1 VLRELR
7 IRDVAIIEDIE
18 VSFGAGLNVL
28 SGETGAGKS
37 IILDA
42 LGLVLGNRASGE
54 MVRTGR
60 PGAEV
65 QALFDRSV
73 EVDRLLS
80 SLEVHMNE
88 EDEGLLIRRTVSAA
102 GRSRAWI
109 CGTGVTLAALR
120 ELATLL
126 LDYGSQQEHRV
137 LLEETQHLAILDRF
151 SGLSERCRAL
161 TEQVTGL
168 RLLVERRSALQEQS
182 EESLV
187 RADFLRFQ
195 LRELGSLAPLEGE
208 FSELKTEVSRLRN
221 AADIGAKAHEVVDT
235 LYSSDAS
242 AVDQLAA
249 SLTGLEFLAQLDGS
263 LAEPLAALR
272 SALIVL
278 EDTGHELG
286 SYARS
291 VREDPERLQ
300 EVEDRISE
308 LGHLSRKHRCT
319 AAELPGLQRRI
330 EEELGGLEHLS
341 DNLVELDHEI
351 EERGADLL
359 LEAAE
364 LSVQRGRGAA
374 RLSEQMGAEL
384 GSLGMN
390 RARLDVSIEDVPKG
404 AGLVEVARGDSL
416 VMVSSTGTDKVR
428 FEFSA
433 NIGEE
438 LRPLAKVASG
448 GELARIL
455 LALRRA
461 LAGSGAVQVCVF
473 DEVDAGIGGVTA
485 EIVAAKLA
493 GIAETSQ
500 VLCITHLPQI
510 AAAAEHHFRVRKA
523 VDGGR
528 TRTCIAVL
536 DEGRQ
541 VAELMRMVA
550 GTDRSEAAEAF
561 ARELLDR
568 ARTSRAGSMPATL
581 SG

>member
-1 VLRELR
+1 MLRELR

-65 QALFDRSV
+65 QALFDRSE

-80 SLEVHMNE
+80 SLDVHLNE

-109 CGTGVTLAALR
+109 GGTGVTLSSLR

-137 LLEETQHLAILDRF
+137 LLEEAQHLAILDRF
-151 SGLSERCRAL
+151 SGLSERSRAL
-161 TEQVTGL
+161 GEQVTGL
-168 RLLVERRSALQEQS
+168 LQLVERRSALHARS

-195 LRELGSLAPLEGE
+195 LQELKSMAPHEGE
-208 FSELKTEVSRLRN
+208 FSELKTEQSRLRN
-221 AADIGAKAHEVVDT
+221 AADMGAKAHEVVDT
-235 LYSSDAS
+235 LYGSDAS
-242 AVDQLAA
+242 AVAQLAA
-249 SLTGLEFLAQLDGS
+249 SLAGLESLAALDGS
-263 LAEPLAALR
+263 LTESLESLR

-278 EDTGHELG
+278 EDTGHDLG

-291 VREDPERLQ
+291 VREDPPRLQ
-300 EVEDRISE
+300 EVEDRISA

-319 AAELPGLQRRI
+319 APELPGLQSKL
-330 EEELGGLEHLS
+330 EEELEGLEHLTE
-341 DNLVELDHEI
+341 NLVELDHEI

-359 LEAAE
+359 QEAAD

-374 RLSEQMGAEL
+374 QLSEQMGVEL
-384 GSLGMN
+384 SSLGMN
-390 RARLDVSIEDVPKG
+390 QARLDVSIEDVPKG
-404 AGLVEVARGDSL
+404 AGLVEVARGGSL
-416 VMVSSTGTDKVR
+416 VMVASTGTDKVR
-428 FEFSA
+428 FELSA
-433 NIGEE
+433 NVGEE

-461 LAGSGAVQVCVF
+461 LAGSGVVQVCVF
-473 DEVDAGIGGVTA
+473 DEVDAGIGGATA

-510 AAAAEHHFRVRKA
+510 AAAAEHHFCVHKG

-528 TRTCIAVL
+528 TRTCISAL
-536 DEGRQ
+536 DERLQ
-541 VAELMRMVA
+541 ITELMRMVA
-550 GTDRSEAAEAF
+550 GTDHSEAAEAF

-568 ARTSRAGSMPATL
+568 ARTSRTRSMPATL
-581 SG
+581 SR

>member
-1 VLRELR
+1 MLRELR

-18 VSFGAGLNVL
+18 VSFGEGLNVL

-65 QALFDRSV
+65 QALFDRSD

-80 SLEVHMNE
+80 RLDLRLSE
-88 EDEGLLIRRTVSAA
+88 EDEGLLIRRTVSSA

-109 CGTGVTLAALR
+109 GGTGVTLSTLR

-137 LLEETQHLAILDRF
+137 LLEEAQHLAILDRF
-151 SGLSERCRAL
+151 SGLSEGCRAL
-161 TEQVTGL
+161 SERVTEL
-168 RLLVERRSALQEQS
+168 RLLMERRSALRGRS

-195 LRELGSLAPLEGE
+195 LKELKLLAPLEGE
-208 FSELKTEVSRLRN
+208 FSELKTELSLLRN
-221 AADIGAKAHEVVDT
+221 AADIGAKAHEVVDR
-235 LYSSDAS
+235 LYGSDTS

-249 SLTGLEFLAQLDGS
+249 SLSGLEHLAALDES
-263 LAEPLAALR
+263 LADPLDSLR
-272 SALIVL
+272 SALILL

-286 SYARS
+286 SYARA

-300 EVEDRISE
+300 EVEDRLSA
-308 LGHLSRKHRCT
+308 LAQLSRKHRCT
-319 AAELPGLQRRI
+319 AAELPDLQRGI
-330 EEELGGLEHLS
+330 EEELCGLEHLTE
-341 DNLVELDHEI
+341 DLLELDEEI
-351 EERGADLL
+351 EKRGEALL
-359 LEAAE
+359 REAAE

-374 RLSEQMGAEL
+374 RLSEKMGDEL
-384 GSLGMN
+384 SSLGMN
-390 RARLDVSIEDVPKG
+390 RARLEVSIEDVPK
-404 AGLVEVARGDSL
+404 ATALVEVERGDSS
-416 VMVSSTGTDKVR
+416 VMLSATGTDRVR
-428 FEFSA
+428 FELSA
-433 NIGEE
+433 NVGEE

-461 LAGSGAVQVCVF
+461 LAGSSAVQVCVF
-473 DEVDAGIGGVTA
+473 DEVDAGIGGATA

-510 AAAAEHHFRVRKA
+510 AAAAEHHFCVEKG
-523 VDGGR
+523 VDRGR
-528 TRTCIAVL
+528 TRTRISAL
-536 DEGRQ
+536 DERLQ
-541 VAELMRMVA
+541 ITELMRMVA
-550 GTDRSEAAEAF
+550 GTDHSEAAEAF

-568 ARTSRAGSMPATL
+568 ARTSRTRPMPATL
-581 SG
+581 SR